1 MNTVINKVTQFSFE
15 KTIAS
20 YIVIITLIYNTIGP
34 YIGLNIKC
42 DIDISSDS
50 KIRWVLPESFVYG
63 DRLT

>member
-20 YIVIITLIYNTIGP
+20 YIVIITLNHNTIGS
-34 YIGLNIKC
+34 YLGLNIKC
-42 DIDISSDS
+42 DIDILSDS
-50 KIRWVLPESFVYG
+50 EIRWVLPESFVYG

>member
-20 YIVIITLIYNTIGP
+20 YIVIITLNHNTIGS
-34 YIGLNIKC
+34 YLELNIEC
-42 DIDISSDS
+42 DIDTSSDS
-50 KIRWVLPESFVYG
+50 EILWVLPESFVYG